1 MENIGY
7 IKSYEQLKIL
17 SDPRRLSILR
27 LLMASSATLSQLG
40 QVLGEHPARV
50 RHHLKQLEHLGL
62 IELTETRMVR
72 GFVEKYYRAT
82 ARAFIFNEIILP
94 QNPAHGKE
102 TIVLLGSHDIALGLL
117 TEHLQGYKGSAE
129 ILALAVGSLEGL
141 VALRQG
147 TAQIAGCHLLDIES
161 GEYNLPYVRHFFP
174 DRPVVL
180 VTLAYREQGLLA
192 LPGNPHRIRSLED
205 LARPD
210 LILINRNPGSGTR
223 LWLDKQLSRLG
234 ISYQQVRGYTQETRT
249 HTGVAQAI
257 LQGKAD
263 VGLGIQA
270 AASQYGLDFIPLFQ
284 ERYDLVIPG
293 EQVESQRLQPLLNHL
308 QSAEFRRAMDSLG
321 GYDTAHTGDRL
332 TP

>member
-1 MENIGY
+1 MDKIGY

-17 SDPRRLSILR
+17 SDSRRLSILR

-40 QVLGEHPARV
+40 QALGEHPARV
-50 RHHLKQLEHLGL
+50 RHHLKQLERLGL
-62 IELTETRMVR
+62 IELTETHMVR

-94 QNPAHGKE
+94 QNPDHDKE
-102 TIVLLGSHDIALGLL
+102 IIVLLGSHDIALGLL
-117 TEHLQGYKGSAE
+117 TERLQGYKGSAE

-147 TAQIAGCHLLDIES
+147 TAQITGCHLLDIES

-180 VTLAYREQGLLA
+180 VTLAHREQGLLVQ
-192 LPGNPHRIRSLED
+192 PGNPHRIRGLED
-205 LARPD
+205 LTRPD

-234 ISYQQVRGYTQETRT
+234 ISYQQVRSYIQETRT

-257 LQGKAD
+257 LQRKAD
-263 VGLGIQA
+263 VGLGIRA

-308 QSAEFRRAMDSLG
+308 QSAEFRRVMDGLG

-332 TP
+332 MP

>member
-1 MENIGY
+1 M
-7 IKSYEQLKIL
+7 
-17 SDPRRLSILR
+17 SILR

-40 QVLGEHPARV
+40 LVLGEHPARV
-50 RHHLKQLEHLGL
+50 RHHLKQLERAGL

-94 QNPAHGKE
+94 QNPVPGKE
-102 TIVLLGSHDIALGLL
+102 SIVLLGSHDIALGLL
-117 TEHLQGYKGSAE
+117 TERLQSYKGSAE

-161 GEYNLPYVRHFFP
+161 GEYNLPFVRHFFP

-180 VTLAYREQGLLA
+180 VTLAHREQGLLVR
-192 LPGNPHRIRSLED
+192 PGNPHRIRGLED
-205 LARPD
+205 LARQD

-223 LWLDKQLSRLG
+223 LWLDRQLTRSG
-234 ISYQQVRGYTQETRT
+234 ISYQQVRGYVQETRT

-270 AASQYGLDFIPLFQ
+270 AASQFGLDFIPLFQ
-284 ERYDLVIPG
+284 ERYDLVIPR

-308 QSAEFRRAMDSLG
+308 QSGEFRRAMDGLG

-332 TP
+332 MP